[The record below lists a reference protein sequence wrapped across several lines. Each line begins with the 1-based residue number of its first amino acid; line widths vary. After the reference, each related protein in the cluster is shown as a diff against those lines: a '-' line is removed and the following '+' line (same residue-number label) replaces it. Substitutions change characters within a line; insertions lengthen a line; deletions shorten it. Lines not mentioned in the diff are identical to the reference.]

1 MILNYSVTLSDWRST
16 TASSETPPLFITVG
30 QSVCLTDWLTDWLK
44 VWLSDQMTPSSTF
57 QQAKRLHN
65 SFVVLNTSY
74 FIENIL
80 LILQAWIRCWR
91 NLQTGQ
97 SCYQWAHKNGL
108 RWPVY
113 STGENYPHAIAP
125 THVNGEQMFPE
136 NLISVSV
143 MAILRVKRTRRIL
156 RTTLW
161 KFTFAWTK
169 HAFKMYDVDVLFST
183 RMLEIT
189 SRVRFQWDVS
199 MNKVSEARETLML
212 SINSTPLRLFF
223 FSSIVYTPCGSNRER
238 LQCLSMRTWRVL
250 INNMWFT

>member
-1 MILNYSVTLSDWRST
+1 
-16 TASSETPPLFITVG
+16 
-30 QSVCLTDWLTDWLK
+30 
-44 VWLSDQMTPSSTF
+44 MTPSSTF
-57 QQAKRLHN
+57 QQAKWLHN

-74 FIENIL
+74 FIENIF

-97 SCYQWAHKNGL
+97 SCYQWAHQNGL

-136 NLISVSV
+136 YLISVSV

-169 HAFKMYDVDVLFST
+169 HAFKMYDVDVLLHAWNHIEST
-183 RMLEIT
+183 FP
-189 SRVRFQWDVS
+189 VRRIYEQGIRSSWNTYVV
-199 MNKVSEARETLML
+199 NKFYSFTFV
-212 SINSTPLRLFF
+212 FF
-223 FSSIVYTPCGSNRER
+223 FPP
-238 LQCLSMRTWRVL
+238 
-250 INNMWFT
+250 

>member
-1 MILNYSVTLSDWRST
+1 MILNYSVTLRLTQHHSFFRNTPFIHDCWSVCLSDW
-16 TASSETPPLFITVG
+16 
-30 QSVCLTDWLTDWLK
+30 LTDWLTDWLK

-74 FIENIL
+74 FIENIF

-113 STGENYPHAIAP
+113 STGENYPHVIAP

-223 FSSIVYTPCGSNRER
+223 FFLHSLHPLRIQPWKT
-238 LQCLSMRTWRVL
+238 SMFIHEDL
-250 INNMWFT
+250 KSAN

>member
-16 TASSETPPLFITVG
+16 TASSETPPLFMTVG

-74 FIENIL
+74 FIENIF

-97 SCYQWAHKNGL
+97 SCYQWAHQNGL

-113 STGENYPHAIAP
+113 STGENYPHATPQLMSMANKCFSRIW
-125 THVNGEQMFPE
+125 
-136 NLISVSV
+136 SVC
-143 MAILRVKRTRRIL
+143 RWWRY
-156 RTTLW
+156 
-161 KFTFAWTK
+161 FG
-169 HAFKMYDVDVLFST
+169 
-183 RMLEIT
+183 
-189 SRVRFQWDVS
+189 SRGRAEY
-199 MNKVSEARETLML
+199 SELLCESLL
-212 SINSTPLRLFF
+212 SH
-223 FSSIVYTPCGSNRER
+223 ER
-238 LQCLSMRTWRVL
+238 SMRLRCMMLTYCLVHACLKSHREYVSSETYLWTRYQKLVKHL
-250 INNMWFT
+250 CCQ